1 MDAELI
7 AIGRVR
13 RAVAGLSG
21 QAQMRVLQYV
31 VGGLYEAEQ
40 TRQRTELERMNPA
53 TREGG
58 IAVQTSGLARMSE
71 ARAGTNQ
78 AN

>member
-13 RAVAGLSG
+13 RAVKDLSG

-31 VGGLYEAEQ
+31 VGGFYEAEQ
-40 TRQRTELERMNPA
+40 ARQRADQDAAISSRLGQGLHPGNPFHP
-53 TREGG
+53 GNQ
-58 IAVQTSGLARMSE
+58 QTNAKQ
-71 ARAGTNQ
+71 TN
-78 AN
+78 